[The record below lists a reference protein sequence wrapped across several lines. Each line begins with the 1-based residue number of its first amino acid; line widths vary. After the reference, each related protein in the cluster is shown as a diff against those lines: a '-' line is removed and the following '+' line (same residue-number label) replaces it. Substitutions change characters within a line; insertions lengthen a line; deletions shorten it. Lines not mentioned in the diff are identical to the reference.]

1 MKEKPIGFFDS
12 GMGGL
17 SVMAEARRLLP
28 QEDFLYYADT
38 AHVPFGNRSNT
49 EIYQYTMNG
58 VMYLLG
64 RGAKAVVLAC
74 NTATNVGV
82 GRLRRYLETDITGIE
97 PAVKPAF
104 EALPEGKILVLTT
117 YATFKQ
123 EKFHQLINRFELERM
138 ILQPM
143 EDLAQVIEEH
153 YFEPDEIDGYL
164 KASLGEYPGKVGG
177 VVLGCTHYILVR
189 EAFERL
195 FGGSLIVDG
204 NEGTVRNL
212 IRKLES
218 RDGLRNDGHIGSTQI
233 VTTLGSRKER
243 KLYLSVWDDVCE
255 KNIHNRKVGHI

>member
-153 YFEPDEIDGYL
+153 YFEPDEIDG
-164 KASLGEYPGKVGG
+164 
-177 VVLGCTHYILVR
+177 
-189 EAFERL
+189 
-195 FGGSLIVDG
+195 
-204 NEGTVRNL
+204 
-212 IRKLES
+212 
-218 RDGLRNDGHIGSTQI
+218 
-233 VTTLGSRKER
+233 
-243 KLYLSVWDDVCE
+243 
-255 KNIHNRKVGHI
+255 